1 MMRYASFRYIT
12 IGFSPTGQ
20 ASDLFIPHGLKHF
33 KSRITQSLTLAQ
45 TITHIASALTDACK
59 FPSFAFGSG
68 FSIHESSSFF
78 ICDALSGILVL
89 FLFSFHHESVLP
101 CVLHCATNESYG

>member
-12 IGFSPTGQ
+12 MGISPTGQ

-45 TITHIASALTDACK
+45 TITHFTSALTDAW
-59 FPSFAFGSG
+59 
-68 FSIHESSSFF
+68 
-78 ICDALSGILVL
+78 
-89 FLFSFHHESVLP
+89 
-101 CVLHCATNESYG
+101 